1 MRAGHGKDMSGA
13 FDQRGREWLAP
24 KVTDVHAFILANL
37 HGVQTG
43 RLPANGVHSSRGH
56 LNIFSVSDQSA
67 KETFRDGATANVT
80 RTNKED
86 AFHDAR
92 RASVR
97 GNNLGSNK
105 SKSTEC
111 LGRSE
116 GDFTGEAIYGFQLCY
131 GKPRWERALTWLDG
145 RGFSYAEVDSGEDQ
159 PTRNRSPSCCLMV
172 LFRRGMF

>member
-1 MRAGHGKDMSGA
+1 
-13 FDQRGREWLAP
+13 
-24 KVTDVHAFILANL
+24 
-37 HGVQTG
+37 
-43 RLPANGVHSSRGH
+43 VHSSRGH

-105 SKSTEC
+105 SKSTEG
-111 LGRSE
+111 LGGSE
-116 GDFTGEAIYGFQLCY
+116 GDFTGEPPVLRGDFTGESPVLRR
-131 GKPRWERALTWLDG
+131 KLPRAGDNSKLP
-145 RGFSYAEVDSGEDQ
+145 S
-159 PTRNRSPSCCLMV
+159 RSPCSLLGECCRTYRSEPSTAIMIDAGCRMITLI
-172 LFRRGMF
+172 